1 LKKAII
7 VIIIIILS
15 CLLCKEKVIAEDTG
29 NYQIAVDSNILL
41 NEAKISD
48 QIREIE
54 KNSEFRA
61 KQIDKEIVELRLLL
75 VGTKALSETNEQAIE
90 NYLTTVA
97 LLTGSVIG
105 LVALFLGIGVIKI
118 YFDHQRMKEKINDQF
133 KTWRQKMEA
142 DMEAKCT
149 SMLIDIEKNL
159 YDYSYFLKLKMLIA
173 QGEVD
178 VGEVYPLI
186 TPLCENPINA
196 YKPIFEKIINKN
208 IDDEVTAKV
217 RKGLKKISP

>member
-1 LKKAII
+1 MKKAII
-7 VIIIIILS
+7 IIIIIILL
-15 CLLCKEKVIAEDTG
+15 CLLCKEKVTAEDKS

-41 NEAKISD
+41 NEAKNSD

-54 KNSEFRA
+54 KNSELRA

-105 LVALFLGIGVIKI
+105 LVALFLGIGATKI
-118 YFDHQRMKEKINDQF
+118 YFDHQKMNKKINDQV
-133 KTWRQKMEA
+133 KTWWEKTQP

-149 SMLIDIEKNL
+149 SMLIDVEKNF
-159 YDYSYFLKLKMLIA
+159 YDYSYFLKLKMLIEHE
-173 QGEVD
+173 EVD
-178 VGEVYPLI
+178 AIEVYPLI

-196 YKPIFEKIINKN
+196 YKPTFEKIIKKN
-208 IDDEVTAKV
+208 INDEVTAKA

>member
-1 LKKAII
+1 MKKAIF
-7 VIIIIILS
+7 IIIITLS
-15 CLLCKEKVIAEDTG
+15 CLLCKEKVTAEDKG

-41 NEAKISD
+41 NAEAKNSD

-54 KNSEFRA
+54 KNSELRA
-61 KQIDKEIVELRLLL
+61 KEIDKGIVGLKLLL
-75 VGTKALSETNEQAIE
+75 VETKAKSETNEQAIE

-118 YFDHQRMKEKINDQF
+118 YFDHQRMKAKINDQV
-133 KTWRQKMEA
+133 KTWWEKRQA
-142 DMEAKCT
+142 NMEAKCT
-149 SMLIDIEKNL
+149 SMLRDIEKDL
-159 YDYSYFLKLKMLIA
+159 YNYSYFLKLKMLIA
-173 QGEVD
+173 QEEVD

-186 TPLCENPINA
+186 TPLCENPIKV
-196 YKPIFEKIINKN
+196 YKPTFEKIINKN
-208 IDDEVTAKV
+208 IDDEVTAKA